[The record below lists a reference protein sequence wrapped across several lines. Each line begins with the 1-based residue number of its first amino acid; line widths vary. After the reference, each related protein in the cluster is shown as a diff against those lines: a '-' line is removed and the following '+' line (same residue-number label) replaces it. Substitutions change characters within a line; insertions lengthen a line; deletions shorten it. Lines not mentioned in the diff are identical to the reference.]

1 MVVGYSSPVGTTG
14 SGLIADSPMHSIQHG
29 EKMNREEGNRKRL
42 LYSLLSSEDLD
53 GILVVRI
60 PLCMIWEA
68 MEDTGIVKR
77 ILNREYENMV
87 NPGQKEIE
95 VLTALCSWSNM
106 HNHYVFYTLAETRY
120 FRYRKFCTVKPA
132 ADTMEE
138 INDFFR
144 KRCLNFL
151 KRTGSYRKQI
161 NELQS

>member
-1 MVVGYSSPVGTTG
+1 MVSPEYPDFYKKKWFYRDMFF
-14 SGLIADSPMHSIQHG
+14 IEQDNIP
-29 EKMNREEGNRKRL
+29 
-42 LYSLLSSEDLD
+42 
-53 GILVVRI
+53 VVHI
-60 PLCMIWEA
+60 PEYMIWEA

-77 ILNREYENMV
+77 IFNREYENMV

-144 KRCLNFL
+144 KQCLNFL